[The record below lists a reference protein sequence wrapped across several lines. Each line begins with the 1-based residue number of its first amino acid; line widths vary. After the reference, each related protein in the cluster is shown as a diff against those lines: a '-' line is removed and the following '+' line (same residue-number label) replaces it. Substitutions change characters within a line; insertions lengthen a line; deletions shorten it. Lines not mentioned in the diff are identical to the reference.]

1 MSGGHNFTEGQNV
14 VIANAAG
21 MTDINGNH
29 TVKNV
34 TATTVELFTVATA
47 TTSATQPL
55 DGTGFSA
62 WTSGGTLKHTTIVLN
77 NIQGEFSAGETI
89 TAPTNSRT
97 GTVQFTA
104 FGCKGFEQ
112 KEFGQTKGIS
122 MAGSP
127 TFTANTSLDKTFG
140 GVLELFGTV
149 STVSPTESQGSVIMD
164 GSDANGADSGDSII
178 LEDATESSDIIFA
191 IGLEPPAD
199 QSDVLVGS
207 GTTFLTDFRIGDEI
221 QFVDDGGTTTTRII
235 DSISSDT
242 KLETSIGLGTA
253 TATSKTY
260 SRRRAK
266 LQDAEKNIAIARLP
280 YEVVKTLL
288 TTDNASVSDTSFK

>member
-1 MSGGHNFTEGQNV
+1 MSGGHNFTEGQSIT
-14 VIANAAG
+14 IANAAG

-34 TATTVELFTVATA
+34 TATTFELFGLGTA
-47 TTSATQPL
+47 TNSTPEPL
-55 DGTGFSA
+55 DGTGFTA
-62 WTSGGTLKHTTIVLN
+62 WTSGGTAVHTTIVLN
-77 NIQGEFSAGETI
+77 DIQGEFAVGETI

-97 GTVQFTA
+97 GTVQFNA

-127 TFTANTSLDKTFG
+127 TYTANVSLDSTHG
-140 GVLELFGTV
+140 DVLQLSGTV

-178 LEDATESSDIIFA
+178 LEDATEPSNIVFA
-191 IGLEPPAD
+191 IGLEAPAD

-207 GTTFLTDFRIGDEI
+207 GTKFLTDFKIGDSIE
-221 QFVDDGGTTTTRII
+221 FVDDGG
-235 DSISSDT
+235 SVCH
-242 KLETSIGLGTA
+242 
-253 TATSKTY
+253 
-260 SRRRAK
+260 
-266 LQDAEKNIAIARLP
+266 KNYR
-280 YEVVKTLL
+280 
-288 TTDNASVSDTSFK
+288 